1 MKKFVLNIYFKLL
14 GFFAKIYIKRFK
26 PEIIGITWTIWKT
39 SARMIV
45 HQILEKFLDKKIYTS
60 PKNFNGELWMVFSIF
75 CIESYN
81 PTVLGLVKAF
91 LQILSKTLFGK
102 KQYDIILLE
111 YGVDHIW
118 EMDFLISIVKPN
130 IWIFTKIDKVH
141 SLQFGNPDITAQEK
155 FKLIKNSK
163 EIVFLNYDDSYC
175 RSIYPDIKVDKFY
188 YDTAWNCSD
197 QHDLCVQN
205 SKLIKKDNKIWTEF
219 TYTWRGK
226 EKANIKTN
234 LIWESNISYICLWFS
249 ILSIYT
255 YKYFKKDFFHT
266 LRNIE
271 VDFKLQA
278 GRLSFF
284 DGTNDSIIVDSSYN
298 SSPLSMK
305 RTIEDIYKIKNELYP
320 DYKLLLCL
328 GDMRELGDF
337 TEQEHRNLAK
347 TIFSTADSVFLVRE
361 NMQRFTSDE
370 LIKMW
375 YNSKNI
381 YTFDNSK
388 LAWPE
393 IQKFISKAP
402 EKYIILFKWGQ
413 NTVFLEEAIKFVL
426 KNPEDIKLLPRQSDF
441 WLAKK
446 DKFFGK

>member
-163 EIVFLNYDDSYC
+163 EIVF
-175 RSIYPDIKVDKFY
+175 
-188 YDTAWNCSD
+188 
-197 QHDLCVQN
+197 
-205 SKLIKKDNKIWTEF
+205 
-219 TYTWRGK
+219 
-226 EKANIKTN
+226 
-234 LIWESNISYICLWFS
+234 
-249 ILSIYT
+249 
-255 YKYFKKDFFHT
+255 
-266 LRNIE
+266 
-271 VDFKLQA
+271 
-278 GRLSFF
+278 
-284 DGTNDSIIVDSSYN
+284 
-298 SSPLSMK
+298 
-305 RTIEDIYKIKNELYP
+305 
-320 DYKLLLCL
+320 
-328 GDMRELGDF
+328 
-337 TEQEHRNLAK
+337 
-347 TIFSTADSVFLVRE
+347 
-361 NMQRFTSDE
+361 
-370 LIKMW
+370 
-375 YNSKNI
+375 
-381 YTFDNSK
+381 
-388 LAWPE
+388 
-393 IQKFISKAP
+393 
-402 EKYIILFKWGQ
+402 
-413 NTVFLEEAIKFVL
+413 
-426 KNPEDIKLLPRQSDF
+426 
-441 WLAKK
+441 
-446 DKFFGK
+446 